1 MSILKIMEKVKTDI
15 LSEISTLTRV
25 IEQDFPELL
34 KYLDETRS
42 TLSQGEEGS
51 TIDMKS
57 LENYRDS
64 LKELIQRYD
73 KKQK

>member
-42 TLSQGEEGS
+42 TLPQGEEGS